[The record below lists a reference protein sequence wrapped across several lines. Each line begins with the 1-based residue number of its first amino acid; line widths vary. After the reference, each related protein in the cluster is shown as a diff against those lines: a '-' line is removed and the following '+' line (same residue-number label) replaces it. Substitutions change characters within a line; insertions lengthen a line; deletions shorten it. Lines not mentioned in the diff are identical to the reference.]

1 MTPNPFLS
9 ELMTHKWAMEEEALK
24 AFFEVAIP
32 SLIEQAG
39 TSKAVNKTTSLNI
52 TDGIAT
58 IKISGVLLKSVPAWL
73 RYWGIEATGY
83 DEINGQLR
91 EALKSDEVT
100 GIHLQVSSPG
110 GEVDGLADTAD
121 AIFSARNQKPVT
133 ATIEDLGASA
143 AYWLSS
149 QAGTIRAS
157 RTTEVGSIGI
167 YTVHVDQS
175 KRAEELGFKVIV
187 IKSGEHKGMGVPG
200 AEITDTQIEAVQE
213 VVNQIADSFISAVA
227 AGRNKKFND
236 VKEWATGRLW
246 IAKTAQK
253 MGLID
258 TVTINNQQENNKII
272 KGVNSMD
279 HEQELAEV
287 KAREKVEKEKLAEV
301 TAQAKVDVEK
311 AAEEARKSERDNQNK
326 RLMEFKAAFPDDL
339 EFAMDACGRGLSVT
353 EAKAERYDTV
363 NKQLKETKEKASEKK
378 EKVTGARPLS
388 TEDTDSEASGDF
400 MAEARQ
406 LVEDK
411 KAKNLTQAMRKLARS
426 NPALYE
432 AFKEKCETV
441 TKADYGEVAA

>member
-24 AFFEVAIP
+24 AFFETAIP

-39 TSKAVNKTTSLNI
+39 TSAAVNKTTSLNI

-83 DEINGQLR
+83 DEINEQLKA
-91 EALKSDEVT
+91 ALKSDEVA

-110 GEVDGLADTAD
+110 GVVDGLADTAD
-121 AIFSARNQKPVT
+121 AIFAARKDKKVT

-149 QAGTIRAS
+149 QAETIG
-157 RTTEVGSIGI
+157 VGSIGI
-167 YTVHVDQS
+167 YTVFVDQS
-175 KRAEELGFKVIV
+175 RQAEELGLKVIV

-213 VVNQIADSFISAVA
+213 VVDQLADSFISAVA
-227 AGRNKKFND
+227 AGRGKKKSD

-246 IAKTAQK
+246 LAKTAQK

-258 TVTINNQQENNKII
+258 IVNVNNENI
-272 KGVNSMD
+272 KGDHNMD
-279 HEQELAEV
+279 DQKQKDELAEA
-287 KAREKVEKEKLAEV
+287 KARAKVEKEKLAEV
-301 TAQAKVDVEK
+301 TARAKVEVEK
-311 AAEEARKSERDNQNK
+311 AAEEARTSERDNQNK
-326 RLMEFKAAFPDDL
+326 RLMEFKEAFPDDL

-353 EAKAERYDTV
+353 EAKAERYDVV
-363 NKQLKETKEKASEKK
+363 NKQLAETTKKSSKAEVEKK
-378 EKVTGARPLS
+378 PGGAKAISTG
-388 TEDTDSEASGDF
+388 DTDNEGQNNFVSAAKELAKAEKIKLGEAYKRV
-400 MAEARQ
+400 AREQ
-406 LVEDK
+406 PELY
-411 KAKNLTQAMRKLARS
+411 QAHITSLGLGR
-426 NPALYE
+426 
-432 AFKEKCETV
+432 T
-441 TKADYGEVAA
+441 AAA